1 PRRLARSLRPRRS
14 DAGRRPV
21 HGNRGTGRRLHAD
34 RGALARGGIGMDAPL
49 SEPGRRRCR
58 GGDRGAAAVRAGGLR
73 RGCRAPAWER
83 GTRRGCRMSRQIFVN
98 LPVRDLARSRAFL
111 ASLGFTFNPRFSD
124 DKAACMVVAEG
135 SIHVMLLVEAFFR
148 TFTRK
153 RVADAG
159 EVTEVMICLPCVSR
173 DEVDSL
179 VARAVAAGGRA
190 ARAAR
195 DHGFMYEH

>member
-1 PRRLARSLRPRRS
+1 
-14 DAGRRPV
+14 
-21 HGNRGTGRRLHAD
+21 
-34 RGALARGGIGMDAPL
+34 
-49 SEPGRRRCR
+49 
-58 GGDRGAAAVRAGGLR
+58 
-73 RGCRAPAWER
+73 
-83 GTRRGCRMSRQIFVN
+83 MSRQIFVN
-98 LPVRDLARSRAFL
+98 LPVRDLARSRAFF

-159 EVTEVMICLPCVSR
+159 EVTEVMICLSCASR

-195 DHGFMYEH
+195 DHGFMYEHAFEDPDGHIWELAWMDPAMECPGEIAEATA